1 MPPARH
7 RRTAGVLSV
16 GLAAAVLLAGC
27 SNSQSSASRRPHS
40 GSASATLVGGVQQIT
55 VQATSTYRFV
65 PSTITVHPGPVRVE
79 LVNTGKAGQAAPHN
93 WSLLGLPG
101 AATPLVQA
109 GGSAVITFTAP
120 SPGTYTYVCTIHEK
134 QGQTGTLV
142 VLPG

>member
-7 RRTAGVLSV
+7 RRAAGVLSV
-16 GLAAAVLLAGC
+16 GLAAGLLLAGC

-40 GSASATLVGGVQQIT
+40 GSASATPVDGVQQVT

-65 PSTITVHPGPVRVE
+65 PSTIIVHPGRVRVE
-79 LVNTGKAGQAAPHN
+79 LVNTGKPGQAAPHN
-93 WSLLGLPG
+93 WSLQGLPG
-101 AATPLVQA
+101 AASPLVQA
-109 GGSAVITFTAP
+109 GDTAVITFTAP

-134 QGQTGTLV
+134 QGQTGKLV